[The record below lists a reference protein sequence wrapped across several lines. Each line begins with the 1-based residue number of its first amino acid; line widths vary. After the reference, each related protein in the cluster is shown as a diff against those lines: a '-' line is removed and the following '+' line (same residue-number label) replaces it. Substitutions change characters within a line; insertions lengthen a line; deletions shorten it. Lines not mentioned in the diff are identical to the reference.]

1 VNDRLRAALGR
12 RIDSHNKLVKLSTL
26 WSALLV
32 IAMWLVIYFFVQ
44 WVLLFL
50 ASAARGTE
58 GDLPAHFRRFFF
70 IGVAVWFGV
79 YWFMRWR
86 EGATLADDKGVR
98 GTFADFILL
107 PPRATIGAA
116 RNLDNLVRLSSD
128 EIDAAA
134 AFLERLVRAGKLPA
148 SSLPVELPG
157 EDEPRDRVLA
167 ALQLMDLIYIRRP
180 KHGDELVVPSNPQRL
195 LAFL

>member
-26 WSALLV
+26 WSV
-32 IAMWLVIYFFVQ
+32 ILIVVMWLAIYFLVQ

-58 GDLPAHFRRFFF
+58 GDLPTHFRRFFLM
-70 IGVAVWFGV
+70 GTGLWFGI
-79 YWFMRWR
+79 YWFSRWR
-86 EGATLADDKGVR
+86 EGANLADDKGIR
-98 GTFADFILL
+98 GTLTDFLLL
-107 PPRATIGAA
+107 PPRATVAAA

-128 EIDAAA
+128 ETDAAA
-134 AFLERLVRAGKLPA
+134 AFLEKLVRAGKLPV

-157 EDEPRDRVLA
+157 DDEPRDRVLA
-167 ALQLMDLIYIRRP
+167 ALQIMDLIYIRRP
-180 KHGDELVVPSNPQRL
+180 KDGNDLVVPSNPQRL